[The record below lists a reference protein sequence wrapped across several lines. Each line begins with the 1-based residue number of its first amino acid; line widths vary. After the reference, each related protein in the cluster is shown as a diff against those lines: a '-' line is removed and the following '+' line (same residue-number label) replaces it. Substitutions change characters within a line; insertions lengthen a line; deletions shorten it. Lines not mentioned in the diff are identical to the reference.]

1 MEAQKTIKGV
11 NLLFLALVLIEIVF
25 QIVVGIL
32 AAFGID
38 IFMGKVTLQL
48 IFSQL
53 VFALPAIIYFVFT
66 HRDLKKGFA
75 FLRYKKIRFSNIL
88 LCILIYICLSPVLNF
103 FNALSMLYSTNV
115 ISAVMFDVT
124 DEVPFLVGLLVIAVI
139 PAFLEEFTYRG
150 VFYNTYRLG
159 AGFGAALLSGLLF
172 GLVHG
177 NLNQFTYAFVLGV
190 IFALIVEATD
200 SLWSTMIV
208 HALVNAVSVVTIYGL
223 PAALEWMQNLY
234 DTAKAENDVNTMN
247 LLESIMGTNDFSID
261 AVMGTGAS
269 ALSTADVLGLVM
281 HYAVPAAVGGVLV
294 FILLRFIAKRCG
306 RWEIMC
312 AMFAGKKTQTSPAR
326 EILSNPADGEFTS
339 APAYTSVPLEPAPV
353 SRVRLIT
360 WELVAAGVVQILMMI
375 ATEVILRHG
384 DELAAFLQ

>member
-11 NLLFLALVLIEIVF
+11 NQLFLALVLVSIVF
-25 QIVVGIL
+25 EIIVGIL
-32 AAFGID
+32 SAFGID
-38 IFMGKVTLQL
+38 IFNGKVTLQL
-48 IFSQL
+48 IYSQL
-53 VFALPAIIYFVFT
+53 VFALPAILYFAFT
-66 HRDLKKGFA
+66 HRDIKQGFA

-103 FNALSMLYSTNV
+103 FNALSMLYSTNL
-115 ISAVMFDVT
+115 ISSVMFGVT
-124 DEVPFLVGLLVIAVI
+124 DEVPFIVGLIVIAVI

-150 VFYNTYRLG
+150 IFYNTYRLG

-234 DTAKAENDVNTMN
+234 DTAKAENDVNTMK
-247 LLESIMGTNDFSID
+247 LLESMMGTTDFSID
-261 AVMGTGAS
+261 AVMGTGAA
-269 ALSTADVLGLVM
+269 ALSTADVLAMIM
-281 HYAVPAAVGGVLV
+281 HYAVPAAVGGILV
-294 FILLRFIAKRCG
+294 FFLLRFIAKRCG

-312 AMFAGKKTQTSPAR
+312 SMFSGKKPQASAER
-326 EILSNPADGEFTS
+326 EILSNPADGEFTA
-339 APAYTSVPLEPAPV
+339 APAYTAVPLTPAP
-353 SRVRLIT
+353 SGRVRLIT
-360 WELVAAGVVQILMMI
+360 GALVAAGVVQILMMI
-375 ATEVILRHG
+375 ATEVVLRHG

>member
-269 ALSTADVLGLVM
+269 ALSTADVLAMVM